1 MQILSQVDIS
11 RLTSFQ
17 NSGIVPELV
26 ILESVQDA
34 SEFIRTARPF
44 RMLGRGSNS
53 VIRPGVTETV
63 LVKVSP
69 DAVDVQVDG
78 NTLTVGA
85 GIPVNRLMQMMQDAE
100 LGGLEFSAGVPASV
114 GGMVAMNFG
123 CWGYEISSFLSSVQV
138 VLPSGE
144 AVGMSPE
151 ELKFGYRTS
160 IFHHQPW
167 IVMAASFLL
176 TPTPRLE
183 IRKLVHDRIQERVSK
198 QPLRGKTFGSTF
210 KNPQNGF
217 AGQILDQ
224 LGYRGRD
231 FGTLQLSDQHAN
243 FMLNTHNATFEDV
256 QHAIESICADVSTR
270 LGVQLEPEVCF
281 LP

>member
-1 MQILSQVDIS
+1 MPIGEWAIFFRERVPCLSAHDDEIL
-11 RLTSFQ
+11 
-17 NSGIVPELV
+17 
-26 ILESVQDA
+26 
-34 SEFIRTARPF
+34 
-44 RMLGRGSNS
+44 M
-53 VIRPGVTETV
+53 
-63 LVKVSP
+63 
-69 DAVDVQVDG
+69 
-78 NTLTVGA
+78 
-85 GIPVNRLMQMMQDAE
+85 
-100 LGGLEFSAGVPASV
+100 
-114 GGMVAMNFG
+114 
-123 CWGYEISSFLSSVQV
+123 
-138 VLPSGE
+138 
-144 AVGMSPE
+144 
-151 ELKFGYRTS
+151 
-160 IFHHQPW
+160 PW